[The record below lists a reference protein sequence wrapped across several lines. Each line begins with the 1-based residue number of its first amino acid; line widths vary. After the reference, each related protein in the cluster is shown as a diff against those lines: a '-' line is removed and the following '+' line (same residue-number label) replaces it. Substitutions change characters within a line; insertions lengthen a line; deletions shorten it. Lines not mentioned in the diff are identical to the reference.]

1 MKTDRSYRRPNDWKT
16 LIEEFDQ
23 SGTRVRD
30 FCLKKKIS
38 TSGFYTW
45 RQRLRLEQPSSHKFP
60 QTPSPPFVPITL
72 MPEFRST
79 PVPQGLVLTYP
90 NGCQVC
96 LYEAFDPSLLKKLS
110 LVMGVAS

>member
-1 MKTDRSYRRPNDWKT
+1 MKTDRPYRRLIDWKA
-16 LIEEFDQ
+16 LIEECDQ
-23 SGTRVRD
+23 SGTRISA
-30 FCLKKKIS
+30 FCREKKIA
-38 TSGFYTW
+38 TSCFYTW
-45 RQRLRLEQPSSHKFP
+45 RRRLRLEQPSSHKFP
-60 QTPSPPFVPITL
+60 QMFSRQFVPITL

-96 LYEAFDPSLLKKLS
+96 LNEEFDPSLLKKLS